1 MRAAL
6 LAVVL
11 LAGVAC
17 DSAPKKGQAQARVS
31 ETAEVPGLP
40 ARPGATVFTFDQARS
55 SIEFAAAK
63 LTRRHA
69 GKLGRFRGSLQLL
82 GRDAT
87 TGAVSVV
94 VEVGSLSADDERLT
108 KHLKSP
114 DFLDVERFPRARF
127 TSTSIRAGGADGAT
141 HTVTGNLELH
151 GVTKQIT
158 FPARIKVMSEAVEV
172 TAEFSI
178 LRKDFGVYYDG
189 VAGDLIKN
197 DVLLMIRLDARKS

>member
-1 MRAAL
+1 MRAAWAVML
-6 LAVVL
+6 LSA
-11 LAGVAC
+11 AAC
-17 DSAPKKGQAQARVS
+17 DNAPPRANSQPPVNAAV
-31 ETAEVPGLP
+31 EAPPLP
-40 ARPGATVFTFDQARS
+40 ARAGASVYSFDQTRS
-55 SIEFAAAK
+55 SVEFAAAK

-69 GKLGRFRGSLQLL
+69 GKLGAFRGKLQLT
-82 GRDAT
+82 GGDAT
-87 TGAVSVV
+87 TGAVSIVV
-94 VEVGSLSADDERLT
+94 DVASLGADDARLT

-114 DFLDVERFPRARF
+114 DFLDVERFPQARF
-127 TSTSIRAGGADGAT
+127 TSTSIQAGGADGAT

-151 GVTKQIT
+151 GVTRQIS

-178 LRKDFGVYYDG
+178 LRKDFGIDYDG

>member
-1 MRAAL
+1 MRAAI
-6 LAVVL
+6 LAVML

-17 DSAPKKGQAQARVS
+17 DNAAVKAEAQARSS
-31 ETAEVPGLP
+31 EAADVPVLP
-40 ARPGATVFTFDQARS
+40 ARAGATTFTFDQGRS
-55 SIEFAAAK
+55 SVEFAAAK

-69 GKLGRFRGSLQLL
+69 GKLGRFRGSLQLV

-87 TGAVSVV
+87 TGTVSIVV
-94 VEVGSLSADDERLT
+94 DVGSLSADDERLT

-114 DFLDVERFPRARF
+114 DFLDVERFPQARF
-127 TSTSIRAGGADGAT
+127 TSTSIQAGGADGAT

-151 GVTKQIT
+151 GVTKPIT
-158 FPARIKVMSEAVEV
+158 FPARIKAMSEAVEV

-178 LRKDFGVYYDG
+178 LRKDFGIYYDG